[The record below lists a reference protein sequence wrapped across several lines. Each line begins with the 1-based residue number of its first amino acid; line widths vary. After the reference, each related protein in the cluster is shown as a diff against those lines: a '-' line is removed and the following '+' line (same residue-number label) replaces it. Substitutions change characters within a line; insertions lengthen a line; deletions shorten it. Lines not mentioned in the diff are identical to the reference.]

1 MRLLLEC
8 GGGMGG
14 WRILSRGSVEVS
26 GCSVPVSC
34 VRAVN
39 RSYISYDRICIRANW
54 HLRNTRSGLCQEAE
68 ETCLT
73 SAPAASWTTWRIF
86 CMNIGNTVE
95 RVIGEADRLH
105 PEGIELNE
113 MLWMSP
119 SGIDGVMV
127 SVWTQE
133 EGQTTTVGAAGNI
146 YFCFS
151 FVDTISLSLCKNV

>member
-26 GCSVPVSC
+26 GCSVPVSR

-39 RSYISYDRICIRANW
+39 CSYISYDRISIRANW

-95 RVIGEADRLH
+95 RVIGGYPYIH
-105 PEGIELNE
+105 PESWGHWIE
-113 MLWMSP
+113 WMCQSELRRR
-119 SGIDGVMV
+119 DNQRQFC
-127 SVWTQE
+127 WK
-133 EGQTTTVGAAGNI
+133 I

-151 FVDTISLSLCKNV
+151 FVDTISLSLCKNVQMIGGNRQ